1 MRCMVR
7 IKTGEYLA
15 IINEEKMVEIHASS
29 LEEARQKAVER
40 FGGDVVVCKIP
51 SIIGYME

>member
-1 MRCMVR
+1 MVR